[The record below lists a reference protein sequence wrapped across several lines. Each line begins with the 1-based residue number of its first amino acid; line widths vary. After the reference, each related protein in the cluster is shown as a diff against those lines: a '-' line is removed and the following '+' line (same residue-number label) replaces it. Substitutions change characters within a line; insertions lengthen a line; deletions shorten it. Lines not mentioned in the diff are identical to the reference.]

1 MGNYKIGSTTLN
13 TGPFGIKL
21 GLIEAE
27 KIGGF
32 AGTTHRLSSALDPE
46 KNGIL
51 FSSPTP
57 LTNRD
62 THRPTKEATTQN
74 HVTS

>member
-1 MGNYKIGSTTLN
+1 MANYKIGSTTLN
-13 TGPFGIKL
+13 TGPFWIKL

-27 KIGGF
+27 EIGGL
-32 AGTTHRLSSALDPE
+32 AGTTHRLSSALDRE
-46 KNGIL
+46 KNGLL

-62 THRPTKEATTQN
+62 THRSTKEATPQN